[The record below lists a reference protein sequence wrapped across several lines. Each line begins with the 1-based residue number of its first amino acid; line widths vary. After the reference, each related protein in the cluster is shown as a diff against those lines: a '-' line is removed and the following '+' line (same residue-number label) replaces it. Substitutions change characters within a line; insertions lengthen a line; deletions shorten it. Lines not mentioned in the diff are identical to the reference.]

1 MPQSLTKH
9 TEERLKLLANGLQ
22 NIAIAMFVGVL
33 LTPLINPAFV
43 VTWGQT
49 IAATAVMSV
58 LELLALYLL
67 GLRPASKDP

>member
-49 IAATAVMSV
+49 IAATAMMSV

-67 GLRPASKDP
+67 GLIPVSKDP

>member
-1 MPQSLTKH
+1 MPESLIKH

-22 NIAIAMFVGVL
+22 NIAVAMFVGVL

-49 IAATAVMSV
+49 IAATAMMSV

-67 GLRPASKDP
+67 GLIPVSKDP